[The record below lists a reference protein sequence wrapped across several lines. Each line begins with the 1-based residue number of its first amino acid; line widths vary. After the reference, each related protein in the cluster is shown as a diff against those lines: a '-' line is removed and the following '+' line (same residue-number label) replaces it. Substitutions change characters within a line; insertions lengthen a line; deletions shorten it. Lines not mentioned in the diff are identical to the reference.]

1 MDLVMQSLTLWL
13 KQPSRGFNFNWM
25 VFPSMPM
32 AYHGIP
38 WLRGFSSHFQD
49 IASVDDSAEVLE
61 PEVAMAPDLSVG
73 WMATL
78 SPNPASAL
86 EVPLEEDEGQLG

>member
-1 MDLVMQSLTLWL
+1 
-13 KQPSRGFNFNWM
+13 
-25 VFPSMPM
+25 MPM

-49 IASVDDSAEVLE
+49 MVSVDDSAEVLE
-61 PEVAMAPDLSVG
+61 PEVAMAPDPSVG